1 MGLGHFGR
9 LRVPESA
16 CLEVNPRLLHVRW
29 MGRVGYRE
37 ALDLQRAIAESVRA
51 GGSPGHLLLLEHD
64 AVYTYGAHAGV
75 ENFLIDPRQLTERGA
90 QVVRTDR
97 GGDVTFHGPGQL
109 VAYPIVKTGRFGSRK
124 WVSVL
129 ETAVVTALRDFGI
142 EGSPDPMYPGVW
154 VGEKKICAIGVRVSG
169 GVSTHGLALN
179 VTTDLSRFEAI
190 VPCGIKGKGVTSVE
204 AELGRRIPMER
215 IARSLSDS
223 LAAELG
229 GVEIQFEA
237 APWPRA
243 DSGDSGDSG
252 ESLISARRDAPRT
265 PNNWPDRR
273 PRAADGALRPEYA
286 RATARFDE
294 GYRSVMS
301 VVRGGELNTVCEE
314 AKCPNIHECW
324 ADGTA
329 TFMIL
334 GDRCTRACGF
344 CNVSTSRP
352 GAVDLNEPTRVAR
365 AAAALALSHVVVTS
379 VARDDL
385 ADGGAG
391 AFVATIG
398 AVRQSLPGASVE
410 VLIPDFKGDRESLER
425 VLDAGPDVLN
435 HNVETV
441 PRLQRVVRPSASYAR
456 SLAVL
461 ARTAQLD
468 SGIETKSGI
477 MVGLGEEI
485 PEVCSVITDLAAVG
499 VSILT
504 IGQYLQ
510 PTESHL
516 VVQRWWTPAEFDELA
531 EFAKQAGIEAVESA
545 PLVRS
550 SYRAHTSHQRLEK
563 MVRPVEL
570 QIQAR

>member
-1 MGLGHFGR
+1 MGLGHSGR
-9 LRVPESA
+9 LSVPEPGG
-16 CLEVNPRLLHVRW
+16 LGVNPEILHVRW
-29 MGRVGYRE
+29 MGRVGYGE
-37 ALDLQRAIAESVRA
+37 ALDLQRVIADAVRA
-51 GGSPGHLLLLEHD
+51 GKSPGHLLLLEHD
-64 AVYTYGAHAGV
+64 PVYTYGAHAGAT
-75 ENFLIDPRQLTERGA
+75 NFLVDPRQLTEGGA
-90 QVVRTDR
+90 LVTETDR

-109 VAYPIVKTGRFGSRK
+109 VAYPIVKTGRFGSRR

-129 ETAVVTALRDFGI
+129 EASVVRTLREIGI
-142 EGSPDPMYPGVW
+142 DGVPHPKYPGVW
-154 VGEKKICAIGVRVSG
+154 VGEKKICAVGVRVRDG
-169 GVSTHGLALN
+169 ISTHGLALN
-179 VTTDLSRFEAI
+179 VTTDLSSFDAI
-190 VPCGIKGKGVTSVE
+190 VPCGIKGKGVTSIE
-204 AELGRRIPMER
+204 EELGEPIPMER
-215 IARSLSDS
+215 IARSIGQS

-229 GVEIQFEA
+229 GVEISFDA

-243 DSGDSGDSG
+243 ETRGFDEEDECSDGR
-252 ESLISARRDAPRT
+252 LVA
-265 PNNWPDRR
+265 NWPDRR
-273 PRAADGALRPEYA
+273 PRAADGTLRPDYV

-294 GYRSVMS
+294 GYRTVMS

-352 GAVDLNEPTRVAR
+352 GAVDRDEPNRVAR
-365 AAAALALSHVVVTS
+365 AAAALGLSHVVVTS

-385 ADGGAG
+385 PDGGAG
-391 AFVATIG
+391 AFAETIR
-398 AVRQSLPGASVE
+398 AIREALPGASVE
-410 VLIPDFKGDRESLER
+410 VLIPDFKGHRESLES
-425 VLDAGPDVLN
+425 VLAAHPDVLN

-441 PRLQRVVRPSASYAR
+441 ARLQRAVRPSASYAR

-461 ARTAQLD
+461 ARTTQVD
-468 SGIETKSGI
+468 SSIETKSGI
-477 MVGLGEEI
+477 MVGLGEAMS
-485 PEVCSVITDLAAVG
+485 EVHSAITDLAAVG

-510 PTESHL
+510 PTATHL
-516 VVQRWWTPAEFDELA
+516 AVQRWWHPHEFDEVA
-531 EFAKQAGIEAVESA
+531 EFATRIGIESVEAA